1 MLHDILLVTIDSFS
15 IRQKSTGDIMA
26 PSKDLVLPGDYEI
39 VSGGEMLRCS
49 FGVSPTYIHC
59 H

>member
-15 IRQKSTGDIMA
+15 IWQKSTGDIMA

-39 VSGGEMLRCS
+39 VSGG
-49 FGVSPTYIHC
+49 
-59 H
+59 